1 MTKLRIKEI
10 CKAQGITQATLAGRL
25 GIKPISF
32 SQAIARNNF
41 DMEYL
46 GRIASALGVDITELF
61 RKPEQFVALIK
72 YNGEL
77 LGFDSVSELKQWA
90 NSLGEQD

>member
-10 CKAQGITQATLAGRL
+10 CKEQGITQATLAGRL

-32 SQAIARNNF
+32 SQAVARNNF

-46 GRIASALGVDITELF
+46 GRIAGALNVDITELF
-61 RKPEQFVALIK
+61 HKSDDFVALVRL
-72 YNGEL
+72 NGKTFD
-77 LGFDSVSELKQWA
+77 FDSFGKLKEWIK
-90 NSLGEQD
+90 NNEEI

>member
-10 CKAQGITQATLAGRL
+10 CKEQGITQATLAGRL

-32 SQAIARNNF
+32 SQAVTRNNF

-46 GRIASALGVDITELF
+46 GRIAKALKVDITELF
-61 RKPEQFVALIK
+61 SKSDGLVALVR
-72 YNGEL
+72 YNGKTFD
-77 LGFDSVSELKQWA
+77 FDSFDKLKEWIKA
-90 NSLGEQD
+90 NEGA